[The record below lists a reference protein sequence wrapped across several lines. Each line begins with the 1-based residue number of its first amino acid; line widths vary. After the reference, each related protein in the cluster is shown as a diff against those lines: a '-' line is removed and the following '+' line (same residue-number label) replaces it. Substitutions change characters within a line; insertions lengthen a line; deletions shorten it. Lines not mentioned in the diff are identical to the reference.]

1 MSSNHWKAM
10 TGVGDNDTSVIAGAG
25 EPGGWWDANEVST
38 LLTVCYMPVDKTT
51 ISGVSGD
58 KYDKTYTIQ
67 TITILIDGRNN
78 LPSIFYIIQGG
89 SSIMNYRK
97 FCNYLT
103 AIVNAEN
110 ARKNNHDN
118 EASATFEQNRIWALN
133 RLKEIFHDEDNNL
146 ERWMKGDCCIFRMN
160 HSEQPMSVNIG
171 KDIEAL
177 YNFLCFCY
185 KLNTNQRISDEY
197 RDYLALSIT
206 RSCSD
211 CWEECWCE

>member
-1 MSSNHWKAM
+1 M
-10 TGVGDNDTSVIAGAG
+10 
-25 EPGGWWDANEVST
+25 
-38 LLTVCYMPVDKTT
+38 
-51 ISGVSGD
+51 SGD

-89 SSIMNYRK
+89 SDIMNYRK

-110 ARKNNHDN
+110 ARQNNHDN

-133 RLKEIFHDEDNNL
+133 HMKEIFHDEDNNL
-146 ERWMKGDCCIFRMN
+146 ERWLKGECCIFRMN

-185 KLNTNQRISDEY
+185 KLNTNQWISDEF

-211 CWEECWCE
+211 CWEEC